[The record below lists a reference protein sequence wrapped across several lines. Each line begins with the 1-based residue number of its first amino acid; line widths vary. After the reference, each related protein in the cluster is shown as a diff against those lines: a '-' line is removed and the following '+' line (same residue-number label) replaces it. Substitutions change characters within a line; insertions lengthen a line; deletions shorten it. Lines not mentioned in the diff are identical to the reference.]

1 MFSMG
6 TRTSYP
12 SPIKQAVTAKHVA
25 VIMDGNGRWAKAR
38 GKARLFGHRQGV
50 KTVRRIVEHSTTI
63 DLQSLTL
70 YAFSSENWR
79 RPKAEIKLLFELLS
93 LSIADQLA
101 DLHENNIKLCVLGDL
116 QALPRRLVKKI
127 KVALDTTKHNTGLTL
142 NIALN
147 YGARWELAQAARQL
161 ADACQRGEI
170 SSADIDE
177 ERFAA
182 QLTTAGQADV
192 DLLIRTGG
200 DCRLSNFLLW
210 QSAYA
215 ELYFCDTYWPD
226 FDENA
231 MDEALAWFASRKRR
245 FGKTDEQL
253 ENISGN

>member
-1 MFSMG
+1 MG
-6 TRTSYP
+6 ARASLP
-12 SPIKQAVTAKHVA
+12 SRVKQSSTAKHVA
-25 VIMDGNGRWAKAR
+25 VIMDGNGRWAKSR

-50 KTVRRIVEHSTTI
+50 KAVRRIVEHSTTVG
-63 DLQSLTL
+63 LQSLTL

-79 RPKAEIKLLFELLS
+79 RPKAEVKLLFELLS
-93 LSIADQLA
+93 LSISEQLA
-101 DLHENNIKLCVLGDL
+101 DLHENNIRLCVLGDL
-116 QALPRRLVKKI
+116 DALPGRLVKKI
-127 KVALDTTKHNTGLTL
+127 KLALNTTQHNTGLTL

-170 SSADIDE
+170 SPTDIDE
-177 ERFAA
+177 DRFAS
-182 QLTTAGQADV
+182 QLTTAGQAEL

-200 DCRLSNFLLW
+200 ERRLSNFLLW

-226 FDENA
+226 FDEA
-231 MDEALAWFASRKRR
+231 CMDEALAWFASRKRR

-253 ENISGN
+253 EEPCGD